1 MRVIAHDLNGPL
13 TGMNLTLQACRKLA
27 STDAM
32 RQLLNALATDLTSAT
47 DLLEELKSL
56 NRRDTFRMQK
66 IDLVAEMKALIDQV
80 QSNPRVPI
88 FIDLVDS
95 NEKLTIAGDISRLR
109 RAWQNIIRNTIDTAE
124 ARKDGERVALQ
135 VSMKRSGASARIR
148 FSDNGGGI
156 DRRRVA
162 RVLEL
167 EALLE
172 RRVAQLSGGQQQRV
186 ALGRAM
192 VKEPKVFLFD
202 EPLSNLDAA
211 LRTRMRIEI
220 KKLHQQ
226 LKTTSIFVTH
236 DQEEAMMLSDYIAVM
251 RNGEVVQY
259 GPADEIYRRPQHYYV
274 ATFIGKPRM
283 GILQGTL
290 HAANGVLSFS
300 ADGIQIQWP
309 QNTGARDAMIAKDQP
324 VLLGIRAEDVG
335 LVQGD
340 LTQTPASF
348 VGQIALLEPLG
359 SDTYV
364 EVGRAGLSLTARVE
378 PDRRLSVGETV
389 TLQLPREKLH
399 FFHAETHL
407 RLEL

>member
-1 MRVIAHDLNGPL
+1 MSRVELRGLAKSFGPVQAVKEVSLDIPDQTFVTLLGPSGCGKTTTLNLIAGLEKATQGDI
-13 TGMNLTLQACRKLA
+13 
-27 STDAM
+27 
-32 RQLLNALATDLTSAT
+32 LLDG
-47 DLLEELKSL
+47 
-56 NRRDTFRMQK
+56 QK
-66 IDLVAEMKALIDQV
+66 ITDWAPHERGMAMVFQNYALYPHMNVYGNIAFALKLLKRPKSEID
-80 QSNPRVPI
+80 
-88 FIDLVDS
+88 
-95 NEKLTIAGDISRLR
+95 
-109 RAWQNIIRNTIDTAE
+109 
-124 ARKDGERVALQ
+124 ERV
-135 VSMKRSGASARIR
+135 
-148 FSDNGGGI
+148 
-156 DRRRVA
+156 RRVA

-172 RRVAQLSGGQQQRV
+172 RRVSQLSGGQQQRV

-259 GPADEIYRRPQHYYV
+259 GPAEEIYRRPQHYYV

-300 ADGIQIQWP
+300 ADGVQIQWP
-309 QNTGARDAMIAKDQP
+309 QNAGARDAMIAKDQP

>member
-1 MRVIAHDLNGPL
+1 MSRVELRSLAKSFGPVQAVKQVSLDIPDQAFVTLLGPSGCGKTTTLNL
-13 TGMNLTLQACRKLA
+13 
-27 STDAM
+27 
-32 RQLLNALATDLTSAT
+32 
-47 DLLEELKSL
+47 
-56 NRRDTFRMQK
+56 
-66 IDLVAEMKALIDQV
+66 
-80 QSNPRVPI
+80 
-88 FIDLVDS
+88 
-95 NEKLTIAGDISRLR
+95 IAGLEKTTGGDILLDGQRITDWAPHER
-109 RAWQNIIRNTIDTAE
+109 GMAMVFQNYALYPHMNVYGNIAFSLKLLKRPRTEID
-124 ARKDGERVALQ
+124 ERV
-135 VSMKRSGASARIR
+135 
-148 FSDNGGGI
+148 
-156 DRRRVA
+156 RRVA

-172 RRVAQLSGGQQQRV
+172 RRISQLSGGQQQRV

-251 RNGEVVQY
+251 RDGEVIQY

-290 HAANGVLSFS
+290 TAGDGQLSFH
-300 ADGIQIQWP
+300 ADGLKIQWP
-309 QNTGARDAMIAKDQP
+309 QRAGADTTKLGRSQS
-324 VLLGIRAEDVG
+324 VLLGIRAEDVR

-340 LTQTPASF
+340 VTNTRDCF
-348 VGQIALLEPLG
+348 IGQVALLEPLG

-364 EVGRAGLSLTARVE
+364 EVSQHSHSLTVRVE
-378 PDRRLSVGETV
+378 PDRHLSIGETV
-389 TLQLPREKLH
+389 ILQLPPEKLH
-399 FFHAETHL
+399 FFHAETQL
-407 RLEL
+407 RLEV

>member
-1 MRVIAHDLNGPL
+1 VRVIAHDLNGPL

-162 RVLEL
+162 RVFEPFYTTKGEKNRGLGLFIARKIVIEHHGKIRVSSKKPMTRVTIDL
-167 EALLE
+167 PAL
-172 RRVAQLSGGQQQRV
+172 
-186 ALGRAM
+186 
-192 VKEPKVFLFD
+192 P
-202 EPLSNLDAA
+202 
-211 LRTRMRIEI
+211 
-220 KKLHQQ
+220 
-226 LKTTSIFVTH
+226 
-236 DQEEAMMLSDYIAVM
+236 
-251 RNGEVVQY
+251 
-259 GPADEIYRRPQHYYV
+259 
-274 ATFIGKPRM
+274 
-283 GILQGTL
+283 
-290 HAANGVLSFS
+290 
-300 ADGIQIQWP
+300 
-309 QNTGARDAMIAKDQP
+309 
-324 VLLGIRAEDVG
+324 
-335 LVQGD
+335 
-340 LTQTPASF
+340 
-348 VGQIALLEPLG
+348 
-359 SDTYV
+359 
-364 EVGRAGLSLTARVE
+364 
-378 PDRRLSVGETV
+378 
-389 TLQLPREKLH
+389 
-399 FFHAETHL
+399 
-407 RLEL
+407 